1 MGESFLEEFGFLLYI
16 SNLQMPE
23 LLRKEKSNQKPAQ
36 LPVKKY
42 TKKPSQENKRTS
54 EGHGHYELGKI

>member
-1 MGESFLEEFGFLLYI
+1 
-16 SNLQMPE
+16 MPE
-23 LLRKEKSNQKPAQ
+23 FLRKEKSNQKPAQ